1 MIPKIIHYCWFGG
14 NELPEESKRYIE
26 SWKRYCPDYQI
37 IKWSEENFD
46 VNSVP
51 YTKEAYEEKKWA
63 FITDYVRLKV
73 LYESGGIYM
82 DTDVEVIKPLD
93 DLLTEPG
100 FSGFELPDKV
110 PTGIMAC
117 EKENKFIGEL
127 LSLYKDKH
135 FVDGEH
141 HTDMTTNVE
150 LISNFSQ
157 KKGLLLNNK
166 KQRIMDYTF
175 YPTDYFCPKNNRTLE
190 LTVTKNTYTIHHFAG
205 SWLPS
210 SGKINSKIKKVLGPK
225 MMKKVIAVKDFLE

>member
-51 YTKEAYEEKKWA
+51 YTK
-63 FITDYVRLKV
+63 
-73 LYESGGIYM
+73 
-82 DTDVEVIKPLD
+82 DVEVIKPLD

>member
-110 PTGIMAC
+110 LLGIMAC
-117 EKENKFIGEL
+117 EKENKFIGE
-127 LSLYKDKH
+127 H
-135 FVDGEH
+135 
-141 HTDMTTNVE
+141 
-150 LISNFSQ
+150 
-157 KKGLLLNNK
+157 
-166 KQRIMDYTF
+166 
-175 YPTDYFCPKNNRTLE
+175 
-190 LTVTKNTYTIHHFAG
+190 A
-205 SWLPS
+205 
-210 SGKINSKIKKVLGPK
+210 
-225 MMKKVIAVKDFLE
+225 